1 MLTIQCIYAHIHSIV
16 LRRMSVIIHA
26 WFAPDKNRGVIL
38 IFKGIIESIPE
49 VYVLLNVMRI
59 LGLLVQGVVAAKAI
73 RLNLSSYSSLSPCQT
88 SVNQKQKTI
97 VTFLTSC
104 RKGKRRSL
112 LTVKSVLNNTIPSFK
127 DNGTAEEPSKIL
139 LDKLFARTHEH
150 TNENLVYPPDEA
162 LSYSTLGG
170 LGLTFKLR

>member
-1 MLTIQCIYAHIHSIV
+1 MYAHNHQ
-16 LRRMSVIIHA
+16 
-26 WFAPDKNRGVIL
+26 
-38 IFKGIIESIPE
+38 
-49 VYVLLNVMRI
+49 VLL
-59 LGLLVQGVVAAKAI
+59 LLFYFP
-73 RLNLSSYSSLSPCQT
+73 LNKNEDFEFYFDVLCYNFLMQT

>member
-1 MLTIQCIYAHIHSIV
+1 ML
-16 LRRMSVIIHA
+16 
-26 WFAPDKNRGVIL
+26 G
-38 IFKGIIESIPE
+38 
-49 VYVLLNVMRI
+49 I

-127 DNGTAEEPSKIL
+127 DNGTAEEHSKIL

-162 LSYSTLGG
+162 LRRKTPSNKYYIHAMKINVLKNIVSQN
-170 LGLTFKLR
+170 